1 MKILIDNG
9 HGSNTPGKCSPDGR
23 LKEYAYAREIAVR
36 LEAELRK
43 QGVDAERIV
52 KEEIDVPLS
61 ERCRRANEYKSGDTI
76 LVSIHCQFPCL
87 SILLQREMVLPGC
100 RRAVGKHGLRQVR
113 RKPTDW
119 LIVYMQRPDSFCRI

>member
-23 LKEYAYAREIAVR
+23 LKEYAYAREIATR

-61 ERCRRANEYKSGDTI
+61 ERCRRVMNTRLVI
-76 LVSIHCQFPCL
+76 LSLYLFTVMRQA
-87 SILLQREMVLPGC
+87 MVLHGC